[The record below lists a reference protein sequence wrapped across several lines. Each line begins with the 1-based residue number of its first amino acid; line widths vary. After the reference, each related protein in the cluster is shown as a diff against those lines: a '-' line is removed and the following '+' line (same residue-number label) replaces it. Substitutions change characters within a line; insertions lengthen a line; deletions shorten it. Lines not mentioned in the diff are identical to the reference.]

1 MIRKLHQLKF
11 IQNRLLLGLQLF
23 LRGSQE
29 QAQFFGLS
37 LIRECLQSSLLG
49 PEEEDHRR
57 TVRESIW
64 PFLNA
69 QGSEIPTYYVNNLL
83 SIVALLIKWDYPNLW
98 PSAFQELL
106 LLSKRDGLRSNLFL
120 ITVMQEFEIEVV
132 AFNDSRSKEE
142 VARNT
147 HIKDVMRSTGV
158 TYALTEFLCE
168 VIMKILDNLS
178 QGVGLHEIRSMEDAV
193 RKALLRLSELFSWID
208 ASIVR
213 QALPLVFKCAT
224 MSSESFSVQVEALI
238 CLRELLK
245 RGMDAKTRLSL
256 LQDLQLIPF
265 VCSLPFCQQSSKAKM
280 KSNISERDFET
291 DLQYARI
298 IDLIF
303 PEFASWISLHE
314 DSILPLKASSPEGTF
329 SSINHNDGINPSSAK
344 SSTCSSPSTLELVLP
359 YLQFIHNSLHS
370 LMKVLVRVLLNC
382 CVSVTLAVTTS
393 LQRILTLMKLQS
405 TRSIKFAGQYAAL
418 LSVKDFDYF
427 NTSRYL
433 SEIQQALLFQSFYPD
448 EMDFSEV
455 EDDEDLQSLIEV
467 RNTTCK
473 SACCRNCD

>member
-1 MIRKLHQLKF
+1 MHQLKF

-57 TVRESIW
+57 VVRESIW
-64 PFLNA
+64 PYLNA
-69 QGSEIPTYYVNNLL
+69 QGAEIPTYYVNNLL

-106 LLSKRDGLRSNLFL
+106 LLSKRDGLRTNLFL

-168 VIMKILDNLS
+168 VIINILDNIS
-178 QGVGLHEIRSMEDAV
+178 QAVGLNEIRSMEDAV

-213 QALPLVFKCAT
+213 QALPLVFKCS
-224 MSSESFSVQVEALI
+224 MMFGENFSVQVEALI

-245 RGMDAKTRLSL
+245 RGMDAKTRLGL

-265 VCSLPFCQQSSKAKM
+265 ICSLPFCQQSSKAKM

-291 DLQYARI
+291 DLQCARV

-303 PEFASWISLHE
+303 TEFASWVSLHE

-329 SSINHNDGINPSSAK
+329 SSINHNDGMNSSSAK
-344 SSTCSSPSTLELVLP
+344 SSSPSTLELVLP

-370 LMKVLVRVLLNC
+370 LMKVVVRVLLNC

-393 LQRILTLMKLQS
+393 LQRILMLMKLQG
-405 TRSIKFAGQYAAL
+405 TRSVKFAGQYAAL
-418 LSVKDFDYF
+418 LSVKEFDYF

-433 SEIQQALLFQSFYPD
+433 SEIQHALLFQSFYPD
-448 EMDFSEV
+448 DMDFSEV

-467 RNTTCK
+467 RDTLFK
-473 SACCRNCD
+473 LAYCRNCD